1 MNYNSDFKYDLE
13 LGKIGEETLGN
24 LLSDKKIEVK
34 TDFQLAETNNIAVE
48 YASRGKYSGISTT
61 EAEWFAIVEGGKKD
75 TIVLVTTERL
85 KELCKSKFARKV
97 KGGDNNT
104 SNLVLIPF
112 QKIFER

>member
-24 LLSDKKIEVK
+24 LLSDKKIEAK
-34 TDFQLAETNNIAVE
+34 TDFQLAE
-48 YASRGKYSGISTT
+48 
-61 EAEWFAIVEGGKKD
+61 
-75 TIVLVTTERL
+75 
-85 KELCKSKFARKV
+85 FARKV

-112 QKIFER
+112 QKLFER